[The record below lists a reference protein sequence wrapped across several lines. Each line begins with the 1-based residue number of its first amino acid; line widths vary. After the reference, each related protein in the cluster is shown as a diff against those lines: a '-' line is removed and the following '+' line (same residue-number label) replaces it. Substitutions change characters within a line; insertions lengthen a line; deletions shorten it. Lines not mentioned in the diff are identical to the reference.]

1 MINDKNILT
10 FNLNYAILK
19 LKVKEGSNMGKN
31 DFRVDTAEQKSRKML
46 AKNQTLLGLALL
58 LTVPQMFCA
67 VFLPVRWV
75 MDIRNGVSHN
85 VAALASNELYFLVMA
100 IAGAAVLKMML
111 SDKTFSKTLV
121 WCVRLEGIL
130 LAIAAAIFP
139 HLPGY
144 VQSGSTFLIFD
155 AVYLLPGV
163 LLIIMSE
170 LLKEAFE
177 MQKELNE
184 IL

>member
-1 MINDKNILT
+1 
-10 FNLNYAILK
+10 
-19 LKVKEGSNMGKN
+19 MGKN

-144 VQSGSTFLIFD
+144 LSLSR
-155 AVYLLPGV
+155 
-163 LLIIMSE
+163 
-170 LLKEAFE
+170 EADPQHADGHG
-177 MQKELNE
+177 QKEPGAFQTKPSHCAKIHPGKADLLFFPGDGAAGQQSVHYS
-184 IL
+184 I